1 MGHIYRGPFKRK
13 YSYYDS
19 NTLGLGESKFKD
31 VFIRL
36 SFLSFDKMSLYIKLA
51 STRVIVLLFDFRI
64 ILGIE

>member
-36 SFLSFDKMSLYIKLA
+36 SFDKMSLYIKLA